1 MTKKEVIAKAK
12 EFCKENNVND
22 YPVEIVSLCN
32 KFGLKVYEK
41 YLPSDVS
48 GSIVVGSDKFDRY
61 NSGNFIMINLM
72 DSPQRRRFTIA
83 HELAHFILHKEPG
96 QALYAHRDAGQ
107 HDQTE
112 VEANIFASYVLMPD
126 ELIKDALD
134 RLEDHRHLPLSV
146 KVGYISREFA
156 VSRDA
161 AQVRLAQ
168 FGITS

>member
-12 EFCKENNVND
+12 EFCNEHNVND
-22 YPVEIVSLCN
+22 YPVEIISLCN
-32 KFGLKVYEK
+32 KFGLKVYER
-41 YLPSDVS
+41 YLPSNVS
-48 GSIVVGSDKFDRY
+48 GSIVVGSGKFDRY
-61 NSGNFIMINLM
+61 NSGNFIMVNLM

-83 HELAHFILHKEPG
+83 HELAHFILHKESG

-107 HDQTE
+107 HDQAE
-112 VEANIFASYVLMPD
+112 VEANTFAAYVLMPD
-126 ELIKDALD
+126 ELLKDALE
-134 RLEDHRHLPLSV
+134 RLGDHKQLPLPV
-146 KVGYISREFA
+146 KVNYISREFA